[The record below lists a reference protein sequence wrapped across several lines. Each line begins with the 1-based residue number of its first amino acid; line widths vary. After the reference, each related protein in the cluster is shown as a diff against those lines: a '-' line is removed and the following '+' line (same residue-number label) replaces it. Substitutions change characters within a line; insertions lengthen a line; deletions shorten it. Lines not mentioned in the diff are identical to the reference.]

1 MAYRISLGFKM
12 LIKSSP
18 DGELFYLLLYINEIH
33 ETGKGV
39 IMTTFKLLATAAM
52 GLESIVADEVKEL
65 GYETQTDNGKVFF
78 EGEERDIAKA
88 NLWLRTA
95 DRVKIIAGEFNAYT
109 FDELFERTKAIEW
122 EKFLPVDANFPVQG
136 KSVKSKLYSV
146 PDCQS
151 IVKKAIVERLKKAYH
166 RNSFLDESGPRFKIE
181 VSILKDKVQLSIDTS
196 GAGLH
201 KRGYRLD
208 QGEAPLKETL
218 AAALVK
224 LSRWTPDRPFIDPF
238 CGSGTIVIEA
248 AMIGQNIAPGY
259 NREFDSEHW
268 PWMKQQIWEDARN
281 EAEEAANYD
290 QPLDILGTD
299 IDHRMIKV
307 AEANALEAGFGD
319 LIQFQ
324 QRQLKDFTT
333 DGENGVV
340 VGNPPYGERIGE
352 IEVIE
357 EMIGDMG
364 RIFAKYPTWSVYM
377 LSSMARFE
385 TLYGQPATK
394 KRKLFNGFIRT
405 DLFQFWGERPKNK

>member
-1 MAYRISLGFKM
+1 MAKY
-12 LIKSSP
+12 
-18 DGELFYLLLYINEIH
+18 
-33 ETGKGV
+33 
-39 IMTTFKLLATAAM
+39 KLLATAAM
-52 GLESIVADEVKEL
+52 GLESIVASEVKEM
-65 GYETQTDNGKVFF
+65 GYETQTENGKVFF
-78 EGEERDIAKA
+78 EGDERDIAKM

-95 DRVKIIAGEFNAYT
+95 DRVKVIAGEFDAFT
-109 FDELFERTKAIEW
+109 FDELFEKTKDIEW
-122 EKFLPVDANFPVQG
+122 EKFLPVDAEFPVQG
-136 KSVKSKLYSV
+136 KSVKSTLHSV
-146 PDCQS
+146 PNCQS

-166 RNSFLDESGPRFKIE
+166 RNSFLDETGPRFKIE

-224 LSRWTPDRPFIDPF
+224 ISRWTPDRPFVDPF

-259 NREFDSEHW
+259 NREFDSEKW
-268 PWMKQQIWEDARN
+268 PWIGEAIWKEVR
-281 EAEEAANYD
+281 EQAEELENYD
-290 QPLDILGTD
+290 QPLNILGTD
-299 IDHRMIKV
+299 IDHNMVKI
-307 AEANALEAGFGD
+307 AEQNAREAGFGD
-319 LIQFQ
+319 IIQFQ
-324 QRQLKDFTT
+324 QREVKDFDTT
-333 DGENGVV
+333 EENGVII
-340 VGNPPYGERIGE
+340 GNPPYGERIGE

-357 EMIGDMG
+357 EMIKDMG
-364 RIFAKYPTWSVYM
+364 RLFTKYPTWSVYI

-405 DLFQFWGERPKNK
+405 DLFQFWGERSKK